1 MADKDFRAIIK
12 AQLDTSDIPNQI
24 RTHIENQTITFNN
37 VSFNRNNLINQI
49 QSVLDNYQFRINLG
63 ANNLFNNGFLQ
74 QMRQSGSNA
83 GQQFAS
89 SFNRAINGIDLHNGG
104 IGHVNGMLQQL
115 GFDRNS
121 LRTITEN
128 LGNMKLQI
136 DSIRTTM
143 LSSGNIRLTVTG
155 QDELLRSVQIVRDFD
170 KETGNIINTSK
181 SFIQN
186 FAQQE
191 AQIQRNTSA
200 VMKYGDRLA
209 AIQTRFTGD
218 ESKSRLFNEVHI
230 NEFNAALQNVYNT
243 ITLLETATAE
253 ETTVLKANIDSQ
265 INAVTLLAQS
275 FHNVEMAER
284 SDETQLQ
291 KNTAAVT
298 GYLSKLESIQAK
310 YNSDS
315 NKPIINPSNLSQV
328 NVALDK
334 VLNQIILLEN
344 ASSSEAVTIKANID
358 SEINSLNLLVQS
370 LQRVESEEK
379 SNEQQLIK
387 NEAEIAKYKSTIEK
401 LSYDAFNANATK
413 PIKNSENI
421 NQLQSAFIQASL
433 SVEQLRQADSTTFT
447 EMKSNV
453 DSTINGLKLLIIS
466 LQDAEYAA
474 SQLRAKPVNV
484 VRDKQLGL
492 LKAFVADIQKAG
504 ISLEQF
510 TRVDIAGLET
520 MLRGVTNADG
530 LKQYLNMLSVAKAEF
545 KGLKQEAAQ
554 FASAA
559 DVNILKGKME
569 TWLNKNTK
577 AAGTYGNTIRNLI
590 AELDALAAEGKVPET
605 EIQRIRD
612 AFKEVDAAASAAGM
626 KGRSFFQSI
635 VGAAKSLTRY
645 FGVSTFIYRTFA
657 AVKEG
662 ITNIVDLDTAL
673 VDLRKTTDATEAE
686 LKEFYYT
693 ANDTAKQLG
702 VTTKEVISAAAE
714 WSRLGYSIKD
724 AETMAQTSSI
734 FASIS
739 PGVDIEKAT
748 DGLVSAMKAF
758 NIEADDALD
767 GVASKI
773 NAIGNSQAVSNENIV
788 DFLTRS
794 SSAMKEANNTLEE
807 TIALGTAA

>member
-466 LQDAEYAA
+466 LQNAEYAA

-484 VRDKQLGL
+484 VRDEQLGL

-590 AELDALAAEGKVPET
+590 VELDSLAAQGKVAKT
-605 EIQRIRD
+605 EVKRISD
-612 AFKEVDAAASAAGM
+612 AFKEVDASASAAGM

-635 VGAAKSLTRY
+635 LGAAKSLTRY

-662 ITNIVDLDTAL
+662 ISNIIDLDTAL
-673 VDLRKTTDATEAE
+673 VDLRKTTDGTVEQ
-686 LKEFYYT
+686 LNSFYYS
-693 ANDTAKQLG
+693 ANETAKSLG
-702 VTTKEVISAAAE
+702 VTTKEVIQAASS
-714 WSRLGYSIKD
+714 WSRLGYSLKD
-724 AETMAQTSSI
+724 AETMAEVSSK
-734 FASIS
+734 FKAIS
-739 PGVDIEKAT
+739 PGVDMEQAQ
-748 DGLVSAMKAF
+748 DGLVSAMKA
-758 NIEADDALD
+758 N
-767 GVASKI
+767 SI
-773 NAIGNSQAVSNENIV
+773 NALLYSNMQLVYI
-788 DFLTRS
+788 
-794 SSAMKEANNTLEE
+794 
-807 TIALGTAA
+807 

>member
-200 VMKYGDRLA
+200 VMKYGDKLA

-466 LQDAEYAA
+466 LQNAEYAA

-484 VRDKQLGL
+484 VRDEQLGL

-530 LKQYLNMLSVAKAEF
+530 LKQYLNTLSIAKAEF

-577 AAGTYGNTIRNLI
+577 AAGTYGNIIRNLI
-590 AELDALAAEGKVPET
+590 TELDALAAQGKVAKT
-605 EIQRIRD
+605 EVKRISD
-612 AFKEVDAAASAAGM
+612 AFKEVDASASAAGM

-635 VGAAKSLTRY
+635 LGAAKSLTRY

-662 ITNIVDLDTAL
+662 ISNIVNLDTAL
-673 VDLRKTTDATEAE
+673 VDLRKTTDGTVEQ
-686 LKEFYYT
+686 LNSFYYS
-693 ANDTAKQLG
+693 ANETAKSLG
-702 VTTKEVISAAAE
+702 VTTKEVIQASAE
-714 WSRLGYSIKD
+714 WSRLGLQYV
-724 AETMAQTSSI
+724 
-734 FASIS
+734 S
-739 PGVDIEKAT
+739 PLI
-748 DGLVSAMKAF
+748 
-758 NIEADDALD
+758 
-767 GVASKI
+767 
-773 NAIGNSQAVSNENIV
+773 
-788 DFLTRS
+788 
-794 SSAMKEANNTLEE
+794 
-807 TIALGTAA
+807 